1 MVEATAGKG
10 ASANLDA
17 YYTKPNN
24 LVDLFEES
32 VARYASRNLFG
43 TKNKATNQYE
53 WVTYSAVA
61 ERVNNLRGA
70 LNKLGLS
77 KGEKVGVI
85 VSNCTE
91 WFVCANAT
99 HGLGG
104 VFVPMYEKEL
114 QKVWQYIISDAGI
127 KYLFVSN
134 QTIYDVVMGFKKDMP
149 TLKDVFIIFGEGEKS
164 LAALEKTGKE
174 NPAPSYKPHWSETAF
189 IIYTSGTTGD
199 PKGVMLHHGNM
210 THNARECH
218 ETFDEGDP
226 DEVGLC
232 ILPWAHSF
240 GLTADLHTYILGGWA
255 LAFAES
261 ADKLIINFSEV
272 KPTHMSAVPRV
283 FNIIYDKI
291 QQGVAADPEK
301 KKVFDAAVAEA
312 VKNRDLKEKTEEF
325 KFYDAVAFSTIRNI
339 FGGRLK
345 HVVTGG
351 AMMKPEIALFFA
363 DVGVPTY
370 DGYGLSETT
379 PVISNNSPKRG
390 NKYGT
395 VGKPFKDTHVVIDKS
410 RVGED
415 SPDGEIVVYGAQ
427 VMQGYLNKPAV
438 TKEAMMPDT
447 WNGFPGVRTGDR
459 GWLDEDGY
467 LHITGR
473 FKDEYKLENGKYVHP
488 ESIENEMKLLRYISN
503 AIVYG
508 EGRLF
513 NVALVVPD
521 FEALKADP
529 KTSAWAQGSR
539 EETIA
544 NKECTD
550 FISKEITE
558 HLRKTFG
565 GYEIPQRFLYITE
578 DFTVD
583 NGMMTQT
590 MKLIRRNIMK
600 KYGDQLIALYS
611 N

>member
-1 MVEATAGKG
+1 MSNKEAVVPST
-10 ASANLDA
+10 NLDA
-17 YYTKPNN
+17 IYTKPNN
-24 LVDLFEES
+24 LVDLFEDS
-32 VARYASRNLFG
+32 VAKHASCNLFG
-43 TKNKATNQYE
+43 TKNKTTDQYE
-53 WVTYSAVA
+53 WVTYGAVA

-85 VSNCTE
+85 VSNSAE
-91 WFVCANAT
+91 WFICCQAT

-114 QKVWQYIISDAGI
+114 QKVWQYIIQDADI
-127 KYLFVSN
+127 KILFVSN
-134 QTIYDVVMGFKKDMP
+134 QKIYDVVKSFQKDIP
-149 TLKDVFIIFGEGEKS
+149 TLKEVIILYGEGDNS
-164 LAALEKTGKE
+164 LTALEKMGKA
-174 NPAPSYKPHWSETAF
+174 NPVPSYKPHWSETAF

-199 PKGVMLHHGNM
+199 PKGVLLHHGNM
-210 THNARECH
+210 THNAQECRL
-218 ETFDEGDP
+218 TFDITEK
-226 DEVGLC
+226 EIGLS

-240 GLTADLHTYILGGWA
+240 GLTADLHCYLLGGGS
-255 LAFAES
+255 LGFAES
-261 ADKLIINFSEV
+261 AEKLTTNFSEV
-272 KPTHMSAVPRV
+272 KPTGMSAVPRV

-291 QQGVAADPEK
+291 QQGVSADPEK

-325 KFYDAVAFSTIRNI
+325 KFYDAVAFSVVRNI

-351 AMMKPEIALFFA
+351 ALMKPEIALFFA

-370 DGYGLSETT
+370 DGYGLSETS
-379 PVISNNSPKRG
+379 PVISNNSPLRG

-395 VGKPFKDTHVVIDKS
+395 VGKAFKDTRIIIDKS

-427 VMQGYLNKPAV
+427 VMQGYHKKPKITA
-438 TKEAMMPDT
+438 EAMMPDT
-447 WNGFPGVRTGDR
+447 WNGFPGIRTGDR
-459 GWLDEDGY
+459 GWLDEEGY

-488 ESIENEMKLLRYISN
+488 ESIENEMKILRYVAN

-508 EGRLF
+508 EGRLY

-521 FEALKADP
+521 FEAMKGDP
-529 KTSAWAQGSR
+529 KTAAWVQGTH

-550 FISKEITE
+550 FIAQQITE

-565 GYEIPQRFLYITE
+565 GYEIPQKFLYITE

-583 NGMMTQT
+583 NGMLTQT
-590 MKLIRRNIMK
+590 MKLIRRNVMK
-600 KYGDQLIALYS
+600 KYGDQLKALY
-611 N
+611 ND

>member
-1 MVEATAGKG
+1 MSEEKKG
-10 ASANLDA
+10 GSASANLDV
-17 YYTKPNN
+17 YYKKPNN
-24 LVDLFEES
+24 LVNLFEDS
-32 VARYASRNLFG
+32 VAIYANRNLFG
-43 TKNKATNQYE
+43 TKNKATDKYE
-53 WVTYSAVA
+53 WVTFGAVA

-85 VSNCTE
+85 AGNSTE

-104 VFVPMYEKEL
+104 VFIPMYEKEL
-114 QKVWQYIISDAGI
+114 QKVWQYIIQDANI

-134 QTIYDVVMGFKKDMP
+134 QKVYDAIKSFQKDIP
-149 TLKDVFIIFGEGEKS
+149 TLKDVFIIFGEGENS
-164 LAALEKTGKE
+164 LAALEKTGKA
-174 NPAPSYKPHWSETAF
+174 NPVASYKPHWSETAF

-199 PKGVMLHHGNM
+199 PKGVLLSHGNM
-210 THNARECH
+210 THNARECYT
-218 ETFDEGDP
+218 TFDVGVQ
-226 DEVGLC
+226 EVGLS

-240 GLTADLHTYILGGWA
+240 GLTADLHVFIQAGWQLG
-255 LAFAES
+255 FAES
-261 ADKLIINFSEV
+261 ADKLLINFGEV
-272 KPTHMSAVPRV
+272 KPTHMNAVPRV

-301 KKVFDAAVAEA
+301 KKIFDAAVAEA
-312 VKNRDLKEKTEEF
+312 IKNRDLKEKTEEY
-325 KFYDAVAFSTIRNI
+325 KFYDAVAFSTIRNL

-345 HVVTGG
+345 QVVTGG
-351 AMMKPEIALFFA
+351 ALMKPEIAMFFA

-370 DGYGLSETT
+370 DGYGLSETS
-379 PVISNNSPKRG
+379 PVITNNSPTRG

-395 VGKPFKDTHVVIDKS
+395 VGKVFKDTNVVIDKS

-427 VMQGYLNKPAV
+427 VMQGYHNKPKA
-438 TKEAMMPDT
+438 TSEAMMPDT
-447 WNGFPGVRTGDR
+447 WNGLPGIRTGDR

-488 ESIENEMKLLRYISN
+488 ESIENDMKLLRYVAN

-521 FEALKADP
+521 FTALKSDP
-529 KTSAWAQGSR
+529 KTSAWAQGAP

-550 FISKEITE
+550 FIAREITT

-565 GYEIPQRFLYITE
+565 GYEIPQKFLFVTE

-590 MKLIRRNIMK
+590 MKIIRRNIMK
-600 KYGDQLIALYS
+600 RYSEKLFALY
-611 N
+611 ND

>member
-1 MVEATAGKG
+1 MSNKEAVVPST
-10 ASANLDA
+10 NLDA
-17 YYTKPNN
+17 IYTKPNN
-24 LVDLFEES
+24 LVDLFENS
-32 VARYASRNLFG
+32 VAKFGSSNLFG
-43 TKNKATNQYE
+43 TKNKTTDQYE
-53 WVTYSAVA
+53 WVTYGAVA

-85 VSNCTE
+85 VSNSVE
-91 WFVCANAT
+91 WFVCCQAT

-114 QKVWQYIISDAGI
+114 QKVWQYILQDADI
-127 KYLFVSN
+127 KYVFVRD
-134 QTIYDVVMGFKKDMP
+134 QKIYDVVKSFQKDIP
-149 TLKDVFIIFGEGEKS
+149 TLKDIFILFGEGEKS
-164 LAALEKTGKE
+164 LAQLEKTGKA
-174 NPAPSYKPHWSETAF
+174 NPVPSYKPHWSETAF
-189 IIYTSGTTGD
+189 IIYTSGTTED
-199 PKGVMLHHGNM
+199 PKGVLLHHGNM
-210 THNARECH
+210 THNAQESRD
-218 ETFDEGDP
+218 TFDVTEKDI
-226 DEVGLC
+226 GLS

-240 GLTADLHTYILGGWA
+240 GLTADLHCYLLGGGS
-255 LAFAES
+255 LGFAES
-261 ADKLIINFSEV
+261 AEKLTINFSEV
-272 KPTHMSAVPRV
+272 KPTGMSAVPRV

-291 QQGVAADPEK
+291 QQGVSADQEK
-301 KKVFDAAVAEA
+301 KKVFDAALAEA

-325 KFYDAVAFSTIRNI
+325 KFYDAVAFSVVRNI

-351 AMMKPEIALFFA
+351 ALMKPEIALFFA

-370 DGYGLSETT
+370 DGYGLSETS
-379 PVISNNSPKRG
+379 PVISNNSPLRG

-395 VGKPFKDTHVVIDKS
+395 VGKAFKDTRIIIDKS

-427 VMQGYLNKPAV
+427 VMQGYHKKPKITA
-438 TKEAMMPDT
+438 EAMMPDT
-447 WNGFPGVRTGDR
+447 WNGFPGIRTGDR
-459 GWLDEDGY
+459 GWLDEEGY

-488 ESIENEMKLLRYISN
+488 ESIENEMKILRYVAN

-508 EGRLF
+508 EGRLY

-521 FEALKADP
+521 FEAMKGDP
-529 KTSAWAQGSR
+529 KTAAWVQGTH

-550 FISKEITE
+550 FIAQQITE

-565 GYEIPQRFLYITE
+565 GYEIPQKFLYITE

-583 NGMMTQT
+583 NGMLTQT
-590 MKLIRRNIMK
+590 MKLIRRNVMK
-600 KYGDQLIALYS
+600 KYGDQLKALYE
-611 N
+611 

>member
-1 MVEATAGKG
+1 MSNKEVVVP
-10 ASANLDA
+10 SPNLDA
-17 YYTKPNN
+17 FYTKPNN
-24 LVDLFEES
+24 LVDLFENS
-32 VARYASRNLFG
+32 VVKHASCNLFG
-43 TKNKATNQYE
+43 TKNKTTDKYE
-53 WVTYSAVA
+53 WVTYGAVA

-85 VSNCTE
+85 VSNSTE
-91 WFVCANAT
+91 WFVCAGAT

-114 QKVWQYIISDAGI
+114 QKVWQYIIQDAAI
-127 KYLFVSN
+127 KYLFVRD
-134 QTIYDVVMGFKKDMP
+134 QKIYDAIKGFQKNIP
-149 TLKDVFIIFGEGEKS
+149 TLKDIFILFDEGENS
-164 LAALEKTGKE
+164 LAALEKMGKA
-174 NPAPSYKPHWSETAF
+174 NPVPSYKPHWSETAF

-199 PKGVMLHHGNM
+199 PKGVLLHHGNM
-210 THNARECH
+210 THNAQECH
-218 ETFDEGDP
+218 ATFDDGEKE
-226 DEVGLC
+226 EVGLC

-240 GLTADLHTYILGGWA
+240 GLTADLHTYIFGGWS
-255 LAFAES
+255 LGFAES
-261 ADKLIINFSEV
+261 AEKLVANFSEV

-291 QQGVAADPEK
+291 QQGVAADPVK
-301 KKVFDAAVAEA
+301 KQFFDAACAEA
-312 VKNRDLKEKTEEF
+312 VKNRGLAEKTKDF
-325 KFYDAVAFSTIRNI
+325 KDLDALVFSQIRAI

-351 AMMKPEIALFFA
+351 AMMKPEIALFFS

-370 DGYGLSETT
+370 DGYGLSETS
-379 PVISNNSPKRG
+379 PVISNNSPGRG

-395 VGKPFKDTHVVIDKS
+395 VGKVFKDTKVVIDKS

-427 VMQGYLNKPAV
+427 VMQGYHNKPAI

-447 WNGFPGVRTGDR
+447 WQGLPGIKTGDR
-459 GWLDEDGY
+459 GWLDEEGY

-488 ESIENEMKLLRYISN
+488 ESIEGEIKLVPYVSN
-503 AIVYG
+503 ALVYG
-508 EGRLF
+508 EGRLY

-521 FEALKADP
+521 FEVLKTDS
-529 KTSAWAQGSR
+529 KTSAWAQGTPQ
-539 EETIA
+539 ETIA

-550 FISKEITE
+550 FISQQITE
-558 HLRKTFG
+558 HLRKSFG
-565 GYEIPQRFLYITE
+565 GYEIPQKFFYIAE
-578 DFTVD
+578 DFSVA

-590 MKLIRRNIMK
+590 MKLVRRNVMK
-600 KYGDQLIALYS
+600 QYGEQLKALY
-611 N
+611 ND

>member
-1 MVEATAGKG
+1 MSNKETVVQST
-10 ASANLDA
+10 NLDA
-17 YYTKPNN
+17 IYTKPNN
-24 LVDLFEES
+24 LVDLFENS
-32 VARYASRNLFG
+32 VAKFGSSNLFG
-43 TKNKATNQYE
+43 TKNKTTDQYE
-53 WVTYSAVA
+53 WVTYGAVA

-85 VSNCTE
+85 VSNSVE
-91 WFVCANAT
+91 WFVCCQAT

-114 QKVWQYIISDAGI
+114 QKVWQYILQDADI
-127 KYLFVSN
+127 KYVFVRD
-134 QTIYDVVMGFKKDMP
+134 QKIYDVVKSFQKDIP
-149 TLKDVFIIFGEGEKS
+149 TLKDIFILFGEGEKS
-164 LAALEKTGKE
+164 LAQLEKTGKA
-174 NPAPSYKPHWSETAF
+174 NPVPSYKPHWSETAF

-199 PKGVMLHHGNM
+199 PKGVLLHHGNM
-210 THNARECH
+210 THNAQESRD
-218 ETFDEGDP
+218 TFDVTEKDI
-226 DEVGLC
+226 GLS

-240 GLTADLHTYILGGWA
+240 GLTADLHCYLLGGGS
-255 LAFAES
+255 LGFAES
-261 ADKLIINFSEV
+261 AEKLTINFSEV
-272 KPTHMSAVPRV
+272 KPTGMSAVPRV

-291 QQGVAADPEK
+291 QQGVSADPEK
-301 KKVFDAAVAEA
+301 KKVFDAALAEA

-325 KFYDAVAFSTIRNI
+325 KFYDAVAFSVVRNI

-351 AMMKPEIALFFA
+351 ALMKPEIALFFA

-370 DGYGLSETT
+370 DGYGLSETS
-379 PVISNNSPKRG
+379 PVISNNSPLRG

-395 VGKPFKDTHVVIDKS
+395 VGKAFKDTRIIIDKS

-427 VMQGYLNKPAV
+427 VMQGYHKKPKITA
-438 TKEAMMPDT
+438 EAMMPDT
-447 WNGFPGVRTGDR
+447 WNGFPGIRTGDR
-459 GWLDEDGY
+459 GWLDEEGY

-488 ESIENEMKLLRYISN
+488 ESIENEMKILRYVAN

-508 EGRLF
+508 EGRLY

-521 FEALKADP
+521 FEAMKGDP
-529 KTSAWAQGSR
+529 KTAAWVQGTH

-550 FISKEITE
+550 FIAQQITE

-565 GYEIPQRFLYITE
+565 GYEIPQKFLYITE

-583 NGMMTQT
+583 NGMLTQT
-590 MKLIRRNIMK
+590 MKLIRRNVMK
-600 KYGDQLIALYS
+600 KYGDQLKALYE
-611 N
+611 

>member
-1 MVEATAGKG
+1 
-10 ASANLDA
+10 
-17 YYTKPNN
+17 
-24 LVDLFEES
+24 
-32 VARYASRNLFG
+32 VAL
-43 TKNKATNQYE
+43 
-53 WVTYSAVA
+53 
-61 ERVNNLRGA
+61 RVNNLRGA

-85 VSNCTE
+85 VSNCAE

-104 VFVPMYEKEL
+104 IFVPMYEKEL
-114 QKVWQYIISDAGI
+114 QKVWQYIIQDAAI
-127 KYLFVSN
+127 KYLFVRD
-134 QTIYDVVMGFKKDMP
+134 QKIYDTVKSFQKNIP
-149 TLKDVFIIFGEGEKS
+149 TLKDIFILFGEGENTLS
-164 LAALEKTGKE
+164 ALEKTGKA
-174 NPAPSYKPHWSETAF
+174 NPSPSYKPGWSETAF

-199 PKGVMLHHGNM
+199 PKGVLLHHGNM
-210 THNARECH
+210 THNARECR
-218 ETFDEGDP
+218 ETFNINSDDI
-226 DEVGLC
+226 GLA

-240 GLTADLHTYILGGWA
+240 GLTADLHCYLLGGGS
-255 LAFAES
+255 LGFAES
-261 ADKLIINFSEV
+261 ADKLVANFSEV
-272 KPTHMSAVPRV
+272 KPTGMSAVPRV

-291 QQGVAADPEK
+291 QQGVAADPVK
-301 KKVFDAAVAEA
+301 KQFFDAACAEA
-312 VKNRDLKEKTEEF
+312 IKNRGLAEKTKDF
-325 KFYDAVAFSTIRNI
+325 KDLDALVFSQIRAI

-351 AMMKPEIALFFA
+351 AMMKPEIAMFFS

-370 DGYGLSETT
+370 DGYGLSETS
-379 PVISNNSPKRG
+379 PVISNNSPGRG

-395 VGKPFKDTHVVIDKS
+395 VGKAFKDTKVVIDKS

-427 VMQGYLNKPAV
+427 VMQGYHNKPAI

-459 GWLDEDGY
+459 GWLDEEGY

-488 ESIENEMKLLRYISN
+488 ESIEGEIKLIPCVSN
-503 AIVYG
+503 ALIYG
-508 EGRLF
+508 EGRLY
-513 NVALVVPD
+513 NVALIVPD
-521 FEALKADP
+521 FAALKTDP
-529 KTSAWAQGSR
+529 KTAAWAQGTPA
-539 EETIA
+539 ETIA

-550 FISKEITE
+550 FISQQIIG

-565 GYEIPQRFLYITE
+565 GYEVPQKFLYIVE

-590 MKLIRRNIMK
+590 LKLVRRNVMK
-600 KYGDQLIALYS
+600 KYGEQLKALY
-611 N
+611 ND

>member
-1 MVEATAGKG
+1 MSNKEVVVP
-10 ASANLDA
+10 SPNLDA
-17 YYTKPNN
+17 FYTKPNN
-24 LVDLFEES
+24 LVDLFES
-32 VARYASRNLFG
+32 SAAKFASCNLFG
-43 TKNKATNQYE
+43 TKNKTTDKYE
-53 WVTYSAVA
+53 WVTYGAVA

-85 VSNCTE
+85 VSNSTE

-114 QKVWQYIISDAGI
+114 QKVWQYIIQDAAI
-127 KYLFVSN
+127 KYLFVRD
-134 QTIYDVVMGFKKDMP
+134 QKIYDTIKGFQKNIP
-149 TLKDVFIIFGEGEKS
+149 TLKDIFILFGEGENTLS
-164 LAALEKTGKE
+164 ALEKMGKA
-174 NPAPSYKPHWSETAF
+174 NPVPSYKPHWSETAF

-199 PKGVMLHHGNM
+199 PKGVLLHHGNM
-210 THNARECH
+210 THNAKECH
-218 ETFDEGDP
+218 ATFDDGEKE
-226 DEVGLC
+226 EVGLC

-240 GLTADLHTYILGGWA
+240 GLTADLHTYIFGGWS
-255 LAFAES
+255 LGFAES
-261 ADKLIINFSEV
+261 AEKLVANFSEV

-291 QQGVAADPEK
+291 QQGVAADPVK
-301 KKVFDAAVAEA
+301 KQFFDAACAEA
-312 VKNRDLKEKTEEF
+312 IKNRGLSEKTKDF
-325 KFYDAVAFSTIRNI
+325 KDLDALVFSQIRAI

-351 AMMKPEIALFFA
+351 AMMKPEIALFFS

-370 DGYGLSETT
+370 DGYGLSETS
-379 PVISNNSPKRG
+379 PVITNNSPGRG

-395 VGKPFKDTHVVIDKS
+395 VGKVFKDTKVVIDKS

-427 VMQGYLNKPAV
+427 VMQGYHNKPAV

-447 WNGFPGVRTGDR
+447 WQGLPGIRTGDR
-459 GWLDEDGY
+459 GWLDEEGY

-488 ESIENEMKLLRYISN
+488 ESIEGEIKLVPYVSN
-503 AIVYG
+503 ALVYG
-508 EGRLF
+508 EGRLY

-521 FEALKADP
+521 FEVLKTDS
-529 KTSAWAQGSR
+529 KTSAWAQGTPQ
-539 EETIA
+539 ETIA

-550 FISKEITE
+550 FISQQITE
-558 HLRKTFG
+558 HLRKSFG
-565 GYEIPQRFLYITE
+565 GYEIPQKFLYIAE
-578 DFTVD
+578 DFSVA

-590 MKLIRRNIMK
+590 MKLVRRNVMK
-600 KYGDQLIALYS
+600 QYGEQLKALY
-611 N
+611 NN

>member
-1 MVEATAGKG
+1 MSNNEAVVPST
-10 ASANLDA
+10 SLDA

-24 LVDLFEES
+24 MVDFFEDS
-32 VARYASRNLFG
+32 VAKHASGNLFG
-43 TKNKATNQYE
+43 TKNKATDKYE
-53 WVTYSAVA
+53 WVTYGAVA

-70 LNKLGLS
+70 LNKLGLN

-85 VSNCTE
+85 VSNSVE
-91 WFVCANAT
+91 WFVCCNAT

-114 QKVWQYIISDAGI
+114 QKVWQYIIQDAAI
-127 KYLFVSN
+127 KYLFVRD
-134 QTIYDVVMGFKKDMP
+134 QKIYDVIKSFQKDIP
-149 TLKDVFIIFGEGEKS
+149 TLKDVFILFGEGEKS
-164 LAALEKTGKE
+164 LAQLEKTGKA

-199 PKGVMLHHGNM
+199 PKGVLLHHGNM
-210 THNARECH
+210 THNAQESRD
-218 ETFDEGDP
+218 TFDVTEKDI
-226 DEVGLC
+226 GLS

-240 GLTADLHTYILGGWA
+240 GLTADLHCYILGGGS
-255 LAFAES
+255 LGFAES
-261 ADKLIINFSEV
+261 AEKLIVNFSEV
-272 KPTHMSAVPRV
+272 QPTGMSAVPRV

-291 QQGVAADPEK
+291 QQGVAADPVK
-301 KKVFDAAVAEA
+301 KQFFDAACAEA
-312 VKNRDLKEKTEEF
+312 VKNRGLAEKTKDF
-325 KFYDAVAFSTIRNI
+325 KDLDALVFSQIRAI

-351 AMMKPEIALFFA
+351 AIMKPEIAMFFS

-370 DGYGLSETT
+370 DGYGLSETS
-379 PVISNNSPKRG
+379 PVITNNSPGRG

-395 VGKPFKDTHVVIDKS
+395 VGKVFKDTKVVIDKS

-427 VMQGYLNKPAV
+427 VMQGYHNKPAI

-447 WNGFPGVRTGDR
+447 WNGFPGIRTGDR
-459 GWLDEDGY
+459 GWLDEEGY

-488 ESIENEMKLLRYISN
+488 ESIENDIKVMRYVANVI
-503 AIVYG
+503 IYG
-508 EGRLF
+508 EGRLY
-513 NVALVVPD
+513 NVALIVPD
-521 FEALKADP
+521 FDALKNDA
-529 KTSAWAQGSR
+529 KTAAWAQGMP

-550 FISKEITE
+550 FISQQITE
-558 HLRKTFG
+558 HLRKSFG
-565 GYEIPQRFLYITE
+565 GYEIPQKFLYIAE
-578 DFTVD
+578 DFSVD

-590 MKLIRRNIMK
+590 MKLIRRNVMK
-600 KYGDQLIALYS
+600 KYGDQLKALY
-611 N
+611 ND

>member
-1 MVEATAGKG
+1 MSNKKVVVP
-10 ASANLDA
+10 SPNLDA
-17 YYTKPNN
+17 FYTKPNN
-24 LVDLFEES
+24 LVDLFENS
-32 VARYASRNLFG
+32 LSKFASHNLFG
-43 TKNKATNQYE
+43 VKNKETNQYE
-53 WVTYSAVA
+53 WVTYGAVA

-70 LNKLGLS
+70 LKKLGLS

-85 VSNCTE
+85 VSNSVE

-114 QKVWQYIISDAGI
+114 QKTWLYIIKDAAI
-127 KYLFVSN
+127 KYLFVRD
-134 QTIYDVVMGFKKDMP
+134 QRIYDIIKNFQKDLP
-149 TLKDVFIIFGEGEKS
+149 DLKEIFILFGEGENS
-164 LAALEKTGKE
+164 LAVLEKMGKA
-174 NPAPSYKPHWSETAF
+174 NPVPSYKPHWSETAV

-199 PKGVMLHHGNM
+199 PKGVLLHHGNM
-210 THNARECH
+210 THNARECQT
-218 ETFDEGDP
+218 TFDVGE
-226 DEVGLC
+226 EEIGLC

-240 GLTADLHTYILGGWA
+240 GLTADLHAFILGGWQ
-255 LAFAES
+255 LGFAES
-261 ADKLIINFSEV
+261 ADKLMVNFNEV

-291 QQGVAADPEK
+291 QQGVAADPVK
-301 KKVFDAAVAEA
+301 KQFFDLACAEA
-312 VKNRDLKEKTEEF
+312 IKNRGLKEKTKEF
-325 KFYDAVAFSTIRNI
+325 QDYDALVFSQIRNI

-345 HVVTGG
+345 QVVTGG
-351 AMMKPEIALFFA
+351 ALMKPEIAMFFS

-379 PVISNNSPKRG
+379 PVISNNGPKRG

-395 VGKPFKDTHVVIDKS
+395 VGKPFKDTNVVIDKS

-427 VMQGYLNKPAV
+427 VMQGYHNKPEA
-438 TKEAMMPDT
+438 TKDAMMPDT
-447 WNGFPGVRTGDR
+447 WNGFPGIRTGDR

-488 ESIENEMKLLRYISN
+488 ESIENDIKLLRYVANVI
-503 AIVYG
+503 IYG
-508 EGRLF
+508 EGRLY

-521 FEALKADP
+521 FATLKTDS
-529 KTSAWAQGSR
+529 KTSAWAKGTP

-550 FISKEITE
+550 FISQQITE

-565 GYEIPQRFLYITE
+565 GYEIPQKFLYIAE
-578 DFTVD
+578 DFSVN
-583 NGMMTQT
+583 NGMLTQT
-590 MKLIRRNIMK
+590 MKLVRRNVMK
-600 KYGDQLIALYS
+600 KYGEQLKALY
-611 N
+611 ND

>member
-1 MVEATAGKG
+1 MSNKKVVVP
-10 ASANLDA
+10 SPNLDA
-17 YYTKPNN
+17 FYTKPNN
-24 LVDLFEES
+24 LVDLFENS
-32 VARYASRNLFG
+32 LAKFASRNLFG
-43 TKNKATNQYE
+43 VKNKETNQYE
-53 WVTYSAVA
+53 WVTYGAVA

-70 LNKLGLS
+70 LKKLGLS

-85 VSNCTE
+85 VSNSVE

-114 QKVWQYIISDAGI
+114 QKTWLYIIKDAAI
-127 KYLFVSN
+127 KYLFVRD
-134 QTIYDVVMGFKKDMP
+134 QRIYDIIKNFQKDLP
-149 TLKDVFIIFGEGEKS
+149 DLKEIFILYGEGENS
-164 LAALEKTGKE
+164 LAALEKMGKA
-174 NPAPSYKPHWSETAF
+174 NPIPSYKPHWSETAF

-199 PKGVMLHHGNM
+199 PKGVLLHHGNM

-218 ETFDEGDP
+218 ATFD
-226 DEVGLC
+226 VGEEEIGLG

-240 GLTADLHTYILGGWA
+240 GLTADLHAFILGGWQ
-255 LAFAES
+255 LGFAES
-261 ADKLIINFSEV
+261 ADKLLINFSEI

-291 QQGVAADPEK
+291 QQGVAADPTK
-301 KKVFDAAVAEA
+301 KQFFDAACAEA
-312 VKNRDLKEKTEEF
+312 IKNRGLKEKTKEF
-325 KFYDAVAFSTIRNI
+325 QGYDALVFSQIRNI

-345 HVVTGG
+345 QVVTGG
-351 AMMKPEIALFFA
+351 ALMKPEIAMFFS

-379 PVISNNSPKRG
+379 PVITNNSPTRG

-395 VGKPFKDTHVVIDKS
+395 VGKAFKDTKVVIDKS

-415 SPDGEIVVYGAQ
+415 SMDGEIVVYGAQ
-427 VMQGYLNKPAV
+427 VMQGYHNKPEA
-438 TKEAMMPDT
+438 TKDAMMPDT
-447 WNGFPGVRTGDR
+447 WNGFPGIRTGDR

-488 ESIENEMKLLRYISN
+488 ESIENDIKLLRYVANVI
-503 AIVYG
+503 IYG
-508 EGRLF
+508 EGRLY

-521 FEALKADP
+521 FETLKTDSR
-529 KTSAWAQGSR
+529 TSAWAKGTP

-550 FISKEITE
+550 FISQQITE

-565 GYEIPQRFLYITE
+565 GYEIPQKFLYIAE
-578 DFTVD
+578 DFSVN
-583 NGMMTQT
+583 NGMLTQT
-590 MKLIRRNIMK
+590 MKLVRRNVMK
-600 KYGDQLIALYS
+600 KYGEQLKALY
-611 N
+611 ND

>member
-1 MVEATAGKG
+1 MTSKAVPQ
-10 ASANLDA
+10 SNLDA

-24 LVDLFEES
+24 LVDMFEAS
-32 VARYASRNLFG
+32 AAKHASRNLFG
-43 TKNKATNQYE
+43 TKNKQTNQYE
-53 WVTYSAVA
+53 WVTYGQVA

-70 LNKLGLS
+70 LNKLGLK

-85 VSNCTE
+85 VGNSVE

-114 QKVWQYIISDAGI
+114 QKVWQYIIKDAAI

-134 QTIYDVVMGFKKDMP
+134 QKVYDAVKSFQKDIP
-149 TLKDVFIIFGEGEKS
+149 TLRDVFLIYGEGENTM
-164 LAALEKTGKE
+164 AALEKMGKAH
-174 NPAPSYKPHWSETAF
+174 PVASYKPHWSETAF

-199 PKGVMLHHGNM
+199 PKGVLLSHGNM
-210 THNARECH
+210 THNAQECKA
-218 ETFDEGDP
+218 TFDSED
-226 DEVGLC
+226 DEVGLS

-240 GLTADLHTYILGGWA
+240 GLTADLHTYILAGWR

-261 ADKLIINFSEV
+261 ADKLLVNFGEV

-291 QQGVAADPEK
+291 HQGVAADPVK
-301 KKVFDAAVAEA
+301 KQFFDAACAEA
-312 VKNRDLKEKTEEF
+312 IKNRGLKEKTKEF
-325 KFYDAVAFSTIRNI
+325 QDLDALVFSKIRDL

-351 AMMKPEIALFFA
+351 AMMKPEIALFFS

-370 DGYGLSETT
+370 DGYGLSETS
-379 PVISNNSPKRG
+379 PVISNNSPMRG

-395 VGKPFKDTHVVIDKS
+395 VGKPFKDTKVVIDKS

-427 VMQGYLNKPAV
+427 VMQGYHNKPEV
-438 TKEAMMPDT
+438 TKEVMMPDT
-447 WNGFPGVRTGDR
+447 WNGFPGIRTGDR
-459 GWLDEDGY
+459 GWIDEEGY

-488 ESIENEMKLLRYISN
+488 EAIENEIKLLRYVSN
-503 AIVYG
+503 VIVYG
-508 EGRLF
+508 EGRMY

-521 FEALKADP
+521 FEALKADSH
-529 KTSAWAQGSR
+529 TAQWAQGTP

-544 NKECTD
+544 NKACTD
-550 FISKEITE
+550 FISAQIQE
-558 HLRKTFG
+558 HLRKSFG
-565 GYEIPQRFLYITE
+565 GYEIPQKFLYITE
-578 DFTVD
+578 DFSVE
-583 NGMMTQT
+583 NGMLTQT
-590 MKLIRRNIMK
+590 LKLKRRNVME
-600 KYGDQLIALYS
+600 KYGDRLRALYE
-611 N
+611 NI

>member
-1 MVEATAGKG
+1 MSNKEAVVPST
-10 ASANLDA
+10 NLDA
-17 YYTKPNN
+17 IYTKPNN
-24 LVDLFEES
+24 LVDLFENS
-32 VARYASRNLFG
+32 VAKFGSSNLFG
-43 TKNKATNQYE
+43 TKNKTTDQYE
-53 WVTYSAVA
+53 WVTYGAVA

-85 VSNCTE
+85 VSNSVE
-91 WFVCANAT
+91 WFVCCQAT

-114 QKVWQYIISDAGI
+114 QKVWQYILQDADI
-127 KYLFVSN
+127 KYVFVRD
-134 QTIYDVVMGFKKDMP
+134 QKIYDVVKSFQKDIP
-149 TLKDVFIIFGEGEKS
+149 TLKDIFILFGEGEKS
-164 LAALEKTGKE
+164 LAQLEKTGKA
-174 NPAPSYKPHWSETAF
+174 NPVPSYKPHWSETAF

-199 PKGVMLHHGNM
+199 PKGVLLHHGNM
-210 THNARECH
+210 THNAQESRD
-218 ETFDEGDP
+218 TFDVTEKDI
-226 DEVGLC
+226 GLS

-240 GLTADLHTYILGGWA
+240 GLTADLHCYLLGGGS
-255 LAFAES
+255 LGFAES
-261 ADKLIINFSEV
+261 AEKLTINFSEV
-272 KPTHMSAVPRV
+272 KPTGMSAVPRV

-291 QQGVAADPEK
+291 QQGVSADPEK
-301 KKVFDAAVAEA
+301 KKVFDAALAEA

-325 KFYDAVAFSTIRNI
+325 KFYDAVAFSVVRNI

-351 AMMKPEIALFFA
+351 ALMKPEIALFFA

-370 DGYGLSETT
+370 DGYGLSETS
-379 PVISNNSPKRG
+379 PVISNNSPLRG

-395 VGKPFKDTHVVIDKS
+395 VGKAFKDTRIIIDKS

-427 VMQGYLNKPAV
+427 VMQGYHKKPKITA
-438 TKEAMMPDT
+438 EAMMPDT
-447 WNGFPGVRTGDR
+447 WNGFPGIRTGDR
-459 GWLDEDGY
+459 CWLDEEGY

-488 ESIENEMKLLRYISN
+488 ESIENEMKILRYVAN

-508 EGRLF
+508 EGRLY

-521 FEALKADP
+521 FEAMKGDP
-529 KTSAWAQGSR
+529 KTAAWVQGTH

-550 FISKEITE
+550 FIAQQITE

-565 GYEIPQRFLYITE
+565 GYEIPQKFLYITE

-583 NGMMTQT
+583 NGMLTQT
-590 MKLIRRNIMK
+590 MKLIRRNVMK
-600 KYGDQLIALYS
+600 KYGDQLKALYE
-611 N
+611 

>member
-1 MVEATAGKG
+1 MSNKEAVVPST
-10 ASANLDA
+10 NLDA
-17 YYTKPNN
+17 IYTKPNN
-24 LVDLFEES
+24 LVDLFEDS
-32 VARYASRNLFG
+32 VAKHASCNLFG
-43 TKNKATNQYE
+43 TKNKTTDQYE
-53 WVTYSAVA
+53 WVTYGAVA

-85 VSNCTE
+85 VSNSVE
-91 WFVCANAT
+91 WFICCQAT

-114 QKVWQYIISDAGI
+114 QKVWQYIIQDADI
-127 KYLFVSN
+127 KILFVSN
-134 QTIYDVVMGFKKDMP
+134 QKIYDVVKSFQKDIP
-149 TLKDVFIIFGEGEKS
+149 TLREVIILYGEGDNS
-164 LAALEKTGKE
+164 LTALEKTGKA
-174 NPAPSYKPHWSETAF
+174 NPVPSYKPHWSETAF

-199 PKGVMLHHGNM
+199 PKGVLLHHGNM
-210 THNARECH
+210 THNAQECRL
-218 ETFDEGDP
+218 TFDITEK
-226 DEVGLC
+226 EIGLS

-240 GLTADLHTYILGGWA
+240 GLTADLHCYLLGGGS
-255 LAFAES
+255 LGFAES
-261 ADKLIINFSEV
+261 AEKLTINFSEV
-272 KPTHMSAVPRV
+272 KPTGMSAVPRV

-291 QQGVAADPEK
+291 QQGVSADPEK

-325 KFYDAVAFSTIRNI
+325 KFYDAVAFSVVRNI

-351 AMMKPEIALFFA
+351 ALMKPEIALFFA

-370 DGYGLSETT
+370 DGYGLSETS
-379 PVISNNSPKRG
+379 PVISNNSPLRG

-395 VGKPFKDTHVVIDKS
+395 VGKAFKDTRIIIDKS

-427 VMQGYLNKPAV
+427 VMQGYHNKPAI

-447 WNGFPGVRTGDR
+447 WNGLPGVRTGDR
-459 GWLDEDGY
+459 GWLDEEGY

-488 ESIENEMKLLRYISN
+488 ESIENEMKILRYVAN

-508 EGRLF
+508 EGRLY

-521 FEALKADP
+521 FEAMKGDP
-529 KTSAWAQGSR
+529 KTAAWVQGTH

-550 FISKEITE
+550 FIAQQITE

-565 GYEIPQRFLYITE
+565 GYEIPQKFLYITE

-583 NGMMTQT
+583 NGMLTQT
-590 MKLIRRNIMK
+590 MKLIRRNVMK
-600 KYGDQLIALYS
+600 KYGDQLKALY

>member
-1 MVEATAGKG
+1 MSNKKVVVP
-10 ASANLDA
+10 SPNLDA
-17 YYTKPNN
+17 FYTKPNN
-24 LVDLFEES
+24 LVDLFENS
-32 VARYASRNLFG
+32 LAKFASRNLFG
-43 TKNKATNQYE
+43 VKNKETNQYE
-53 WVTYSAVA
+53 WVTYGAVA

-70 LNKLGLS
+70 FKKLGLS

-85 VSNCTE
+85 VSNSVE

-114 QKVWQYIISDAGI
+114 QKTWLYIIKDAAI
-127 KYLFVSN
+127 KYLFVRD
-134 QTIYDVVMGFKKDMP
+134 QRIYDIIKNFQKDLP
-149 TLKDVFIIFGEGEKS
+149 DLKEIFILYGEGENS
-164 LAALEKTGKE
+164 LAALEKMGKA
-174 NPAPSYKPHWSETAF
+174 NPIPSYKPHWSETAF

-199 PKGVMLHHGNM
+199 PKGVLLHHGNM

-218 ETFDEGDP
+218 ATFD
-226 DEVGLC
+226 VGEEEIGLG

-240 GLTADLHTYILGGWA
+240 GLTADLHAFILGGWQ
-255 LAFAES
+255 LGFAES
-261 ADKLIINFSEV
+261 ADKLLINFSEI

-291 QQGVAADPEK
+291 QQGVAADPTK
-301 KKVFDAAVAEA
+301 KQFFDAACAEA
-312 VKNRDLKEKTEEF
+312 IKNRGLKEKTKEF
-325 KFYDAVAFSTIRNI
+325 QGYDALVFSQIRNI

-345 HVVTGG
+345 QVVTGG
-351 AMMKPEIALFFA
+351 ALMKPEIAMFFS

-379 PVISNNSPKRG
+379 PVITNNSPTRG

-395 VGKPFKDTHVVIDKS
+395 VGKAFKDTKVVIDKS

-415 SPDGEIVVYGAQ
+415 SMDGEIVVYGAQ
-427 VMQGYLNKPAV
+427 VMQGYHNKPEA
-438 TKEAMMPDT
+438 TKDAMMPDT
-447 WNGFPGVRTGDR
+447 WNGFPGIRTGDR

-488 ESIENEMKLLRYISN
+488 ESIENDIKLLRYVANVI
-503 AIVYG
+503 IYG
-508 EGRLF
+508 EGRLY

-521 FEALKADP
+521 FETLKTDSR
-529 KTSAWAQGSR
+529 TSAWAKGTP

-550 FISKEITE
+550 FISQQITE

-565 GYEIPQRFLYITE
+565 GYEIPQKFLYIAE
-578 DFTVD
+578 DFSVN
-583 NGMMTQT
+583 NGMLTQT
-590 MKLIRRNIMK
+590 MKLVRRNVMK
-600 KYGDQLIALYS
+600 KYGEQLKALY
-611 N
+611 ND